1 MTIKKELTKFISSFK
16 NPKKLIPYLKK
27 KINRIFYLSEEQFLD
42 KFFSNKNHKFVIQV
56 GGNDG
61 VQNDPLRKYFLNKNN
76 YSAIIFEPL
85 NYYYNCLK
93 DLYKDRSDIK
103 VEKYGISNIK
113 KKKTLYFIDPNIADE
128 MNGEGPMNNWAH
140 GQGSFDK
147 DIIEFHIDQN
157 NFRGD
162 IYKTNINRFKKN
174 IISEEIDII
183 LLSEVETPG
192 VKETLLV
199 IDVQGFELEVILSLN
214 FKKLP
219 KYIFF
224 ENDYKDVNKTKKII
238 NLLEKYEYKYIGG
251 EHDLVYEKK
260 IY

>member
-1 MTIKKELTKFISSFK
+1 MIWSPWSKNISEQGPHGPVSPIDQK
-16 NPKKLIPYLKK
+16 
-27 KINRIFYLSEEQFLD
+27 LSE
-42 KFFSNKNHKFVIQV
+42 
-56 GGNDG
+56 
-61 VQNDPLRKYFLNKNN
+61 
-76 YSAIIFEPL
+76 
-85 NYYYNCLK
+85 
-93 DLYKDRSDIK
+93 
-103 VEKYGISNIK
+103 
-113 KKKTLYFIDPNIADE
+113 
-128 MNGEGPMNNWAH
+128 
-140 GQGSFDK
+140 
-147 DIIEFHIDQN
+147 
-157 NFRGD
+157 
-162 IYKTNINRFKKN
+162 
-174 IISEEIDII
+174 EEIDII

-224 ENDYKDVNKTKKII
+224 KNDYKDVNKTKKII